1 VQIKK
6 IKLKITLKKIGI
18 AKYSPKAYASLYIS
32 KAPSPT
38 TKIGITGT
46 LKLKISGSSSKL
58 KIGFIRSIAKML
70 KISYKLVTVTQ
81 IIKTNVVFSIAASSQ
96 TLAETM
102 KVRMVSKKYI
112 KVFTNYIKKSYKI
125 RITSF
130 KATGLIVTGAL
141 EGGGAAL
148 VQGSFSIGGSGWKS
162 SKTKKYKSSFIRA
175 FIKMLK
181 IKSSAVSIL
190 SMKVKGGVFSL
201 GWSIACKSLD
211 LAEEWKLKVVQQQFM
226 LIFVEYLVQKLEF
239 SISSF
244 QAVDVQ
250 ALPAKTT
257 TSSRRRR
264 RRKGGGAPKG
274 GRRLADNDEAEQDTI
289 TGADLQDDD
298 DDHDDGDVEDGG
310 AEAESDALDDLPLS
324 NSLQL
329 DEELAARRNEKL
341 DLKPADDDD
350 DDVISDEDLAALPED
365 SGETFALSSSSSD
378 FDEDGAAEPTAA

>member
-1 VQIKK
+1 
-6 IKLKITLKKIGI
+6 
-18 AKYSPKAYASLYIS
+18 
-32 KAPSPT
+32 
-38 TKIGITGT
+38 
-46 LKLKISGSSSKL
+46 
-58 KIGFIRSIAKML
+58 ML
-70 KISYKLVTVTQ
+70 KISYKSVTVTQ
-81 IIKTNVVFSIAASSQ
+81 IIKTNVVFSIASSSQ

-102 KVRMVSKKYI
+102 KVRMVSPKYI
-112 KVFTNYIKKSYKI
+112 NVFRKYIKKSYKI

-162 SKTKKYKSSFIRA
+162 SKTKKYKSSFIGA

-257 TSSRRRR
+257 TASRRRR
-264 RRKGGGAPKG
+264 KRRKGGGAPKG

-298 DDHDDGDVEDGG
+298 DDDHDDGDVEDGG

-329 DEELAARRNEKL
+329 NEELTARRNEKL
-341 DLKPADDDD
+341 ALKPADDDD